1 MTGMFT
7 IALIITNQFY
17 LGKTEQTTSIL
28 LAANGL
34 GGSIPPIAVGWR
46 LDEFSVHTAL
56 VIYNSHVNHAGDIL
70 VLKVLENLKSK
81 KLDKMDTDENKS
93 VQI

>member
-1 MTGMFT
+1 MNSQYILHWLFT
-7 IALIITNQFY
+7 TLMLNM
-17 LGKTEQTTSIL
+17 LGI
-28 LAANGL
+28 
-34 GGSIPPIAVGWR
+34 V
-46 LDEFSVHTAL
+46 
-56 VIYNSHVNHAGDIL
+56 L